1 MSTTVDTAARF
12 LVAARRARRPG
23 ERMPEA
29 IRPADADTAVA
40 IQQRVTE
47 LLGFEVGGWKC
58 SVPTAPRPIAMAPIY
73 APTITSAVPCPILP
87 IAGKARIEPEI
98 AFEMARDLAPRDAP
112 YREAEV
118 RAAIRTPRLVL
129 ELMGPRYIDPTAAS
143 FPELLADGIAN
154 QGLFVGPAVEHALD
168 LVLDS
173 FPIVIEGNGRP
184 LHSVQG
190 KHPDGHPLKPLV
202 WLASY
207 LATRGEGLRAG
218 QIVTTGSYC
227 GVVDLPLD
235 TPLTVRFG
243 DIGSL
248 TVNFEAS

>member
-1 MSTTVDTAARF
+1 MNTTVDTAARF

-29 IRPADADTAVA
+29 LRPADAETAVA

-47 LLGFEVGGWKC
+47 LLGLAVGGWKC
-58 SVPTAPRPIAMAPIY
+58 SVPTPPRPIPMAPIY
-73 APTITSAVPCPILP
+73 ASTITSAMPCPILP

-98 AFEMARDLAPRDAP
+98 AFEMARDLTSRDAP
-112 YREAEV
+112 YSEAEV

-129 ELMGPRYIDPTAAS
+129 ELMGPRYIDPTAAT

-154 QGLFVGPAVEHALD
+154 QGLFVGPAIECALD
-168 LVLDS
+168 FALDS
-173 FPIVIEGNGRP
+173 FPIIIEADGTA

-202 WLASY
+202 WLANY
-207 LATRGEGLRAG
+207 LSKRSDGLRAG
-218 QIVTTGSYC
+218 QVVTTGSYC
-227 GVVDLPLD
+227 GVVDLPLH
-235 TPLTVRFG
+235 TLLTVRFG
-243 DIGSL
+243 EIASL
-248 TVNFEAS
+248 SVEFSA